1 MTSLLPPDHKPTGPY
16 FKKSHPKAKK
26 LLVDKF
32 FWIDEYSPIAGSDT
46 VSDAV
51 DDFWEWLDSAKSPK
65 VCAYINQT
73 LDEWVVDINRMRAAQ
88 GSEPEK
94 CTGEFASDA
103 NMYDEFVVA
112 IAYGQFMK
120 LGFVDA
126 DVRALALTAITR
138 QLDPQVI
145 EYRHSDPA
153 EATEYLTK
161 IKDALLLM
169 DVRA

>member
-1 MTSLLPPDHKPTGPY
+1 VAPLLPPDSEPMGAY
-16 FKKSHPKAKK
+16 FKKSHPKARK

-32 FWIDEYSPIAGSDT
+32 FWIYEYSPIVGSDT
-46 VSDAV
+46 ASDAV
-51 DDFWEWLDSAKSPK
+51 DDFWEWLDFNKSRN
-65 VCAYINQT
+65 VSAYINET
-73 LDEWVVDINRMRAAQ
+73 LEEWVVDIGRMRAAQ
-88 GSEPEK
+88 GSAPDK
-94 CTGEFASDA
+94 CTGEFSSDA

-126 DVRALALTAITR
+126 DVRSLALTAITR
-138 QLDPQVI
+138 QLDPHVI

-153 EATEYLTK
+153 EATTYLTK
-161 IKDALLLM
+161 IKDALSQM